1 MAAKHQLN
9 DGKQKSTC
17 KKHTTTTKHFE
28 EGQVNQTT
36 TRNKR
41 EENIMRVRECEHK
54 KKFAAQANI
63 IS

>member
-1 MAAKHQLN
+1 MFEIMIMIMNTRIQQQKHRLN

-17 KKHTTTTKHFE
+17 KKHTTTKHFE

-41 EENIMRVRECEHK
+41 ENNARERM
-54 KKFAAQANI
+54 
-63 IS
+63 

>member
-17 KKHTTTTKHFE
+17 KKHTTKHFE

-41 EENIMRVRECEHK
+41 ENNARERM
-54 KKFAAQANI
+54 
-63 IS
+63 

>member
-17 KKHTTTTKHFE
+17 KKHTTTTKHFG

-41 EENIMRVRECEHK
+41 ENNARERM
-54 KKFAAQANI
+54 
-63 IS
+63 

>member
-41 EENIMRVRECEHK
+41 ENNARERM
-54 KKFAAQANI
+54 
-63 IS
+63 

>member
-17 KKHTTTTKHFE
+17 KKHTTTKHFE

-41 EENIMRVRECEHK
+41 ENNARERM
-54 KKFAAQANI
+54 
-63 IS
+63 

>member
-17 KKHTTTTKHFE
+17 KKHTTTKHFE

-41 EENIMRVRECEHK
+41 ENNARERMLAREIRGASHHY
-54 KKFAAQANI
+54 FL
-63 IS
+63 S